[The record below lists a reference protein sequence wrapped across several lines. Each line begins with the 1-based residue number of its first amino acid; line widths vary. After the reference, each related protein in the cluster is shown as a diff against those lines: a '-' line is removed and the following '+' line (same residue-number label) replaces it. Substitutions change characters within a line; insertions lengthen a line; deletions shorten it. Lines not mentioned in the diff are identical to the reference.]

1 MAKISKSIEKKFP
14 NNFMLKEKNF
24 FDYDGLSV
32 IFFSLKQHLPKNSI
46 VEFCVDSYLMNN
58 NILSI
63 KTREKLYYV
72 KNYINLLK
80 TCIIDNLFLSNES
93 KEMILNTFSKAIST
107 NNKLKTLGKIYRYNR
122 LTDSGITT
130 DLYMNELSDYS
141 EKLKIDIIAN
151 KTLYHFK
158 LTDLLTIISKSLL
171 HYEEVGL
178 IKPLKPKNPYTNLPF
193 SKATLYNIFFK
204 TMDSPILLPILFIL
218 ITGCET
224 TKPKVNL
231 TPLDIQSMQSR
242 SYEHGKDIVFPSV
255 MSVFQDLGYSINSA
269 DINTGLITAESAAN
283 SDKALKFWLGITKV
297 SQTKANAFI
306 EEIGNETKVRI
317 NFVVTKKKSFGYGQ
331 TDREDDQILTPK
343 PYQNAFEK
351 IENAIFI
358 RSSS

>member
-1 MAKISKSIEKKFP
+1 MK
-14 NNFMLKEKNF
+14 
-24 FDYDGLSV
+24 
-32 IFFSLKQHLPKNSI
+32 
-46 VEFCVDSYLMNN
+46 
-58 NILSI
+58 
-63 KTREKLYYV
+63 
-72 KNYINLLK
+72 
-80 TCIIDNLFLSNES
+80 
-93 KEMILNTFSKAIST
+93 
-107 NNKLKTLGKIYRYNR
+107 KIY
-122 LTDSGITT
+122 
-130 DLYMNELSDYS
+130 
-141 EKLKIDIIAN
+141 
-151 KTLYHFK
+151 
-158 LTDLLTIISKSLL
+158 
-171 HYEEVGL
+171 
-178 IKPLKPKNPYTNLPF
+178 
-193 SKATLYNIFFK
+193 
-204 TMDSPILLPILFIL
+204 ILLPILFIL

-242 SYEHGKDIVFPSV
+242 NYEHAKDIVFPSV

-269 DINTGLITAESAAN
+269 DINTGLITAESAAD

-331 TDREDDQILTPK
+331 TDREDEQILTPQ